1 MLNDVI
7 ATKQR
12 GASESVEQLK
22 RPEALEFVVELLKLT
37 LQDKLVTKLSSPFA
51 PE

>member
-1 MLNDVI
+1 M
-7 ATKQR
+7 
-12 GASESVEQLK
+12 EELK

-37 LQDKLVTKLSSPFA
+37 LQDKLSSPFA